1 MSKRN
6 SCQGRNERKE
16 LFWKIPCLEKKV
28 KFRNENAFFVF
39 QRIPLKYIFFVFFLK
54 DNLCEFH
61 LSEQFFCRNTLINP
75 VLIVRK
81 SQYDYCA
88 F

>member
-1 MSKRN
+1 MKRVI
-6 SCQGRNERKE
+6 SVMK
-16 LFWKIPCLEKKV
+16 LMKKMM
-28 KFRNENAFFVF
+28 KFQNENAFFVF
-39 QRIPLKYIFFVFFLK
+39 QRIPLKYIFFVFLK

-61 LSEQFFCRNTLINP
+61 LREQFFCRNKPINP

-81 SQYDYCA
+81 LQYDYRA